1 MLRHHPDK
9 RRSPH
14 TPDRDVNVAL
24 IQQAYHVLSSPPS
37 RAAYNASRAEARTAG
52 GPRPAQVIS
61 LEEFAESEGDAEQ
74 TVWRYP
80 CRCGGTYVVREEQLE
95 DGQHLIGCNS
105 CSEVVWIGYE
115 VADEAE
121 DNKDR

>member
-1 MLRHHPDK
+1 M
-9 RRSPH
+9 
-14 TPDRDVNVAL
+14 NVAL
-24 IQQAYHVLSSPPS
+24 IQQAYRILSSPAS
-37 RAAYNASRAEARTAG
+37 RAAYDASRADAEAQATG

-61 LEEFAESEGDAEQ
+61 LEEFAEDGEGAGKM
-74 TVWRYP
+74 VWTYP

-115 VADEAE
+115 VADEAG
-121 DNKDR
+121 DNNEV